1 MCVKIGIPRGMFY
14 YKFNR
19 FWETFFTELGAEIIV
34 SELTNKRILNDGVK
48 ACVDEACLPVKLF
61 FGHVIN
67 IMDRVDYILVPRFT
81 SISKG
86 EYVCPEFGGLPDVIR
101 HTIKGVPKLI
111 DTEVNMRRS
120 EKDGVKAA
128 VRMAATIGA
137 SKRDALAA
145 YKGALTRLQLEDGG
159 RFLRGGRFS
168 QRDGFL
174 RGDGSPIL
182 RGDGSPNSSEKPS
195 NEQVRELSPQLSSPQ
210 LSDLPTHSHFAKTER
225 TVPLV
230 GRTVPALWV
239 AVIGHPY
246 TIYDRYIS
254 MDLLGKLEKRGIC
267 VKTIE
272 MVTRENINRHAA
284 ELEKPMFW
292 YHGRTAYGAVM
303 HLARTGEVNGII
315 CVTCFGCGIDSF
327 VNDLIERKIRKE
339 SEIPFITMTID
350 EHSGEAGFNT
360 RLEAFTD
367 MLHWR
372 RYNEDNLPTPGEHI
386 YRCQI
391 NT

>member
-1 MCVKIGIPRGMFY
+1 MGAKIGIPRGLFY
-14 YKFNR
+14 YKFNE
-19 FWETFFTELGAEIIV
+19 FWGIFFTELGAEIIV

-61 FGHVIN
+61 YGHVIS

-81 SISKG
+81 SISKM
-86 EYVCPEFGGLPDVIR
+86 EYVCPEFGGLPDTIR

-120 EKDGVKAA
+120 QKGGVKAA
-128 VRMAATIGA
+128 VRMAAIIGA

-145 YKGALTRLQLEDGG
+145 YKIALTRLQQEDGG
-159 RFLRGGRFS
+159 RFS
-168 QRDGFL
+168 Q
-174 RGDGSPIL
+174 GDGSP
-182 RGDGSPNSSEKPS
+182 RGDGSPNGSKKLSKA
-195 NEQVRELSPQLSSPQ
+195 QRKELYPQSSPQ
-210 LSDLPTHSHFAKTER
+210 LSDWPMPFAKTER

-230 GRTVPALWV
+230 LPLGKTVPALWV

-246 TIYDRYIS
+246 IIYDKYIS
-254 MDLLGKLEKRGIC
+254 MDLLGKLKKRGIG

-272 MVTRENINRHAA
+272 MVSRESINRHAT

-292 YHGRTAYGAVM
+292 YYGRTAYGAVM
-303 HLARTGEVNGII
+303 HLARAGEVDGII
-315 CVTCFGCGIDSF
+315 CVTSFGCGIDSF
-327 VNDLIERKIRKE
+327 VNDLIERKIRNE

-372 RYNEDNLPTPGEHI
+372 RCNENNLPTPGKHI
-386 YRCQI
+386 YCCQI